1 MSSQLIGTLIE
12 QCDREIEK
20 AKSGREKAKE
30 IVEADISKVCFENG
44 ILNGGDEKVQE
55 IRRKYRPGL
64 LRTKILGYDIAINRL
79 ELLKAELSSA
89 Y

>member
-1 MSSQLIGTLIE
+1 MSSQLIGVLIE

-20 AKSGREKAKE
+20 AKAGRERAKE
-30 IVEADISKVCFENG
+30 IVEADISQICFENG
-44 ILNGGDEKVQE
+44 IPNGSDEKVQE
-55 IRRKYRPGL
+55 IIRKYKPEL

-79 ELLKAELSSA
+79 ELVKAQLS